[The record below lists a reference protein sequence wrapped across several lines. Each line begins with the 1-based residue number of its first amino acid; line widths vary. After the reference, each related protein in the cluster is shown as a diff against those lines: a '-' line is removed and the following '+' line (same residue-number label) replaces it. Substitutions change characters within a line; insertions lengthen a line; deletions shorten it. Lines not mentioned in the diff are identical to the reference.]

1 MFAITLIGTD
11 ATPRVMAW
19 IRFSPGISGTLVAK
33 VPFCTVTGRRDPF
46 VTSVTALIAGFLTVP
61 DTGMKSALV
70 CVGGGASAICCGS
83 IRTPGASRVQ
93 AMVTPAIVPTMELP
107 CADFRQRFNSLD
119 VRFAPRKLSRP
130 QNRVLRRDVI
140 SSSILTNAPG
150 QSRSS
155 ARKSF
160 SIKARLGT
168 LPRVENLRHS
178 RRSLFCPLLKTC
190 AISSVVEHLLHTQ
203 GVAGSI
209 PASRTRFFVS
219 QQGK

>member
-1 MFAITLIGTD
+1 MSAITLIGSD

-46 VTSVTALIAGFLTVP
+46 VTSVTALTAGFLTVP

-70 CVGGGASAICCGS
+70 CS
-83 IRTPGASRVQ
+83 
-93 AMVTPAIVPTMELP
+93 
-107 CADFRQRFNSLD
+107 DFRQRFNCLD
-119 VRFAPRKLSRP
+119 VRFAPRKLSRQ

-140 SSSILTNAPG
+140 LSSILTNAPG